1 MHRAFLRRYSR
12 GDFAEI
18 YPAAQIKVEPAVR
31 VDVGIDQ
38 RCETAIIFRCHTAV
52 PGWFGKHGLQHARVH
67 KRTSS
72 STWQRKPTRRL

>member
-18 YPAAQIKVEPAVR
+18 YPAVQIKVEPAVR

-38 RCETAIIFRCHTAV
+38 RREAAMIFRGHAAV
-52 PGWFGKHGLQHARVH
+52 PSWFGKYGLQHARVH
-67 KRTSS
+67 IDERGLK
-72 STWQRKPTRRL
+72 